1 MSLPALWIRHSSFHL
16 SVYLFSSTSWFV
28 CLVTLS
34 GKSTAQPSS
43 WTCDKIRLF
52 HTETDKHW
60 CPGDGVSPWHNHT
73 LHYKHKSSTHHHYP
87 QTKSLIEEAKW
98 PFLLTWGHL
107 WKQLRK
113 IIFKNVLKLQVLSW
127 TGNRKNNLSKHWRD
141 VKSLKSY
148 SYMTNGTNCTS

>member
-1 MSLPALWIRHSSFHL
+1 MNTSQLISSLCIFILEHQLVCLPSDAFWEIHSSAL
-16 SVYLFSSTSWFV
+16 ILDLWQD
-28 CLVTLS
+28 
-34 GKSTAQPSS
+34 TAVSHWDS
-43 WTCDKIRLF
+43 
-52 HTETDKHW
+52 DKHW

-87 QTKSLIEEAKW
+87 QTESLIEEAKW